1 MGQDD
6 SKPSALLLTPQPDAL
21 AHPAAK
27 LDHLIAAFLG
37 SLDVADSSRAAY
49 RRNLRPFL
57 AWLAKSW
64 GGRPVTREAL
74 LAFKQHLRDQGRAGA
89 TISNY
94 LSALRLFFSWAEK
107 VGLAP
112 NIAADVSG
120 ANMDRHHRK
129 DALTEAQVVR
139 LLNSLPRS
147 TQRELRDFAI
157 INLLVMCGLRTIEVV
172 RSNLDDIRTQGSDTL
187 LWVRGKG
194 HDDKDAFVVLADD
207 VFTPIMQYLG
217 KRPGATASEP
227 LFARE
232 HRSGEASR
240 LSTRTIRRLV
250 KLALRRIDLNSPRL
264 SAHSLRHSA
273 ITLAMHAGADIYE
286 VKGMA
291 RHKSLQTTMIYL
303 HMMRRLETAA
313 EKKLAK
319 YMRGQKE
326 SFDGEKT

>member
-1 MGQDD
+1 
-6 SKPSALLLTPQPDAL
+6 
-21 AHPAAK
+21 
-27 LDHLIAAFLG
+27 
-37 SLDVADSSRAAY
+37 
-49 RRNLRPFL
+49 
-57 AWLAKSW
+57 
-64 GGRPVTREAL
+64 
-74 LAFKQHLRDQGRAGA
+74 
-89 TISNY
+89 
-94 LSALRLFFSWAEK
+94 
-107 VGLAP
+107 
-112 NIAADVSG
+112 
-120 ANMDRHHRK
+120 MDRHHRK

-139 LLNSLPRS
+139 LLSSLPRS

-172 RSNLDDIRTQGSDTL
+172 RANIDDIRTQGSDTL

-207 VFTPIMQYLG
+207 VLTPIMQYLG
-217 KRPGATASEP
+217 ARSSAGANAP

-240 LSTRTIRRLV
+240 LSTRTIRRIV
-250 KLALRRIDLNSPRL
+250 KLALRRINLNSPRL

-303 HMMRRLETAA
+303 HTMRRLETAA

-319 YMRGQKE
+319 YMREQKE
-326 SFDGEKT
+326 RFDGEKT